1 MSCLFESVCTLLSS
15 RRELLRG
22 SRYTPI
28 ARLARLDPI
37 THADLPITHA
47 DLRRAVCE
55 VLDTIKVHGTPLA
68 DWGVMETGKVD
79 YVAHMRHT
87 NSWGGGIEIAA
98 LAKALRVPI
107 VVHQNDGSEY
117 TFGRAYTKDPFR
129 LAYTGT
135 HYEPA

>member
-1 MSCLFESVCTLLSS
+1 MSCLFESVCALLNA
-15 RRELLRG
+15 RTELIRG

-28 ARLARLDPI
+28 ARLADTL
-37 THADLPITHA
+37 THA

-68 DWGVMETGKVD
+68 EWGVMETGNAD
-79 YVAHMRHT
+79 YVAHMRQR
-87 NSWGGGIEIAA
+87 NSWGGGVEIAA

-117 TFGRAYTKDPFR
+117 TFGRSYTKNPLR